1 MQTKAWW
8 KLNWLDN
15 TIYSTFRGLPCLP
28 VWVHLYPCVMSI
40 VEHDR
45 STRFL
50 FYYCS
55 MTLWHSRFSL
65 FLSHTLTYTHTLCPA
80 ILQEQVRKK
89 KPPEAVC
96 YRQAWN
102 CAKPTVLARAEEL
115 YEAVFI
121 NYKFPCGLV
130 AVRDGTAKQK
140 KIKQSKKIALHLNI
154 HIYCYLRR
162 VCKLCQT
169 YSTCIH
175 YANKGS
181 NKFIQETL

>member
-1 MQTKAWW
+1 
-8 KLNWLDN
+8 
-15 TIYSTFRGLPCLP
+15 
-28 VWVHLYPCVMSI
+28 MSI

-140 KIKQSKKIALHLNI
+140 KINKVKKLHSILTYIYIVIFEGFVSFVKHTALAYIMQTKEATNLFKKRCRQRASWFQTKVCPSHCNFSVVRCQKMPQL
-154 HIYCYLRR
+154 LRN
-162 VCKLCQT
+162 C
-169 YSTCIH
+169 
-175 YANKGS
+175 
-181 NKFIQETL
+181 